1 MWMLVFITRGQCSL
15 PSITFLYVSSPSDPH
30 VVQELAP
37 YREEVESLA
46 EKEVG
51 KTMVFLN
58 GSRFSCRF
66 GECNL
71 GSFIADAYV
80 NLVLT
85 VYTFLNSLLHLRN
98 IHLFCNHLIC
108 QFTKFA
114 GPGQWSKVG
123 IALLNSGAIR
133 SSIDER
139 VRNGNFIYFTLRR
152 ANLSRFNSPIKHYK
166 TIPTV

>member
-1 MWMLVFITRGQCSL
+1 MCL
-15 PSITFLYVSSPSDPH
+15 SPSDPH

-51 KTMVFLN
+51 KTLVFLN
-58 GSRFSCRF
+58 GSRSSCRF

-80 NLVLT
+80 NLVLI
-85 VYTFLNSLLHLRN
+85 YFLKFFVEFIRN
-98 IHLFCNHLIC
+98 MNLFCNHLIC

-139 VRNGNFIYFTLRR
+139 VRNGNFIYFTLRESKSFSIQFPR
-152 ANLSRFNSPIKHYK
+152 
-166 TIPTV
+166 